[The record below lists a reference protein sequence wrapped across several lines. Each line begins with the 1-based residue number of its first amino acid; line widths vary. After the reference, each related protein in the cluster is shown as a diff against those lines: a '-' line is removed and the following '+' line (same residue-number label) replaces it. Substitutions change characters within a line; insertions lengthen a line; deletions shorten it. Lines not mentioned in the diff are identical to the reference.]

1 MLTQHFETYR
11 YELNV
16 WSDAPMN
23 VWSDAP
29 TIKQLLSI
37 INTTL
42 IFKKIPLDAIGQ
54 ARKM

>member
-23 VWSDAP
+23 VWSDAL